1 MITFIE
7 EVLDDVLK
15 NHDDVT
21 SLTFILPS
29 KRAGSFLRKQLANK
43 LQVTTFLPRILA
55 IEDLIADISQL
66 TLATSTQLQLELYHI
81 YKNENAQKADSFLEF
96 LGWGQTLIG
105 DFNEIDR
112 YLIPTHDFFNYLTAI
127 KELNHWSSD
136 EDKTDMVS
144 NYLSFWRSIE
154 KYYHSFSEHLSK
166 KGIGYQGMLYKE
178 SALKTEEYAARQ
190 TDYFIFAGFNA
201 LNAAEQKIIQS
212 FLDIEKGEIYWDIDT
227 KFLDDEKHVV
237 NTFIKDYR
245 KSWPYYA
252 DHRFKGGSSYFSQPK
267 KIKVVA
273 ISQNIGQV
281 KYVGQLLKQLNNTE
295 LSETAIVLGSENL
308 LLPLLNSLP
317 ENVKNLNVTMG
328 LPLSQVPD
336 AAFFENWFTMQINSR
351 DGRFFY
357 KDVLALLAQPYT
369 QLLLN
374 KKHQFLR
381 DHILTNNLIYLG
393 SSDFEQLSAVI
404 PKGAFHNLFSTWNEN
419 IFTGLHTIIT
429 LIDTIKEILLPQKN
443 WLQLEYLHAFL
454 KIFEQLKN
462 LCVDYNYINDIKT
475 LQRFYKEL
483 LAIETVDFKGD
494 PYTGLQ
500 IMGVLESRVLDFKNV
515 IITSLNEGVLPSGKS
530 QNSFIPFDLKL
541 DYKLPTYRE
550 KDAVYAYHFFR
561 LLQRASNVHLLY
573 NNQADGLNS
582 GEKSRFLLQLA
593 TDKNA
598 VYDFT
603 ESSASAKVTLH
614 KHELKQIDKTPAII
628 EALKKH
634 ANYGLSPSGLT
645 TYIRNPIDF
654 YYKYVLGINELDDV
668 EDIVAYNTL
677 GTIVH
682 QALEELYTPYLNT
695 ILSKEILL
703 QLLKLVPQFVE
714 EQFAKEYN
722 LANIKTGKNLI
733 IFHVAQQFVKNFI
746 KSEIRQLEAGNE
758 IIIKSLEKKYK
769 VPFIVGDTK
778 IHLKGTV
785 DRIDSFNGTTR
796 VLDYKTGK
804 VIAGELKIS
813 EWELITSDY
822 KKHGKAFQVLCYALM
837 LSKESDSHQ
846 DVEAGIISFKN
857 LGAGFMSFE
866 ENRNKL
872 ITKEVLLKF
881 EEYLQSLV
889 LEILNIDIPFIEKE
903 V

>member
-15 NHDDVT
+15 NHSDVT
-21 SLTFILPS
+21 QLTFILPS
-29 KRAGSFLRKQLANK
+29 KRAGTFLKKKLAAK
-43 LQVTTFLPRILA
+43 LHTSTFLPRILA
-55 IEDLIADISQL
+55 IEDLIADISKL

-81 YKNENAQKADSFLEF
+81 YRQENAQNSDSFLEF

-112 YLIPTHDFFNYLTAI
+112 YLIPTHDFFNYLTAV
-127 KELNHWSSD
+127 KELNHWSTDETPSD
-136 EDKTDMVS
+136 LVT
-144 NYLSFWRSIE
+144 NYLSFWRAIE
-154 KYYHSFSEHLSK
+154 KYYHSFSTHLRE

-178 SALKTEEYAARQ
+178 SARKTDHYASKQ
-190 TDYFIFAGFNA
+190 TGFFVFAGFNA

-212 FLDIEKGEIYWDIDT
+212 FLNIDKAEIYWDIDN
-227 KFLDDEKHVV
+227 KFLNDEKHVV

-245 KSWPYYA
+245 KNWSYYKNH
-252 DHRFKGGSSYFSQPK
+252 DFKGSSSYFEQSK
-267 KIKVVA
+267 KIKAVA
-273 ISQNIGQV
+273 VSQNIGQV
-281 KYVGQLLKQLNNTE
+281 KYVGQLLKDLSNQE
-295 LSETAIVLGSENL
+295 LTETAIVLGSETL

-328 LPLSQVPD
+328 LPLNQVPD

-351 DGRFFY
+351 DGHFFY
-357 KDVLALLAQPYT
+357 KDVLALLGQPYT
-369 QLLLN
+369 QLLLQGQ
-374 KKHQFLR
+374 HQHLR
-381 DHILTNNLIYLG
+381 DHILKNNLIYITQT
-393 SSDFEQLSAVI
+393 DFEQIWNNPQTKAT
-404 PKGAFHNLFSTWNEN
+404 KYLFSPWQNKISQSLNSVLLLINE
-419 IFTGLHTIIT
+419 
-429 LIDTIKEILLPQKN
+429 IKEILLPQKN
-443 WLQLEYLHAFL
+443 WIQLEYLYAFL

-462 LCVDYNYINDIKT
+462 LCLDYNYINDIKT

-483 LAIETVDFKGD
+483 LAVETVDFKGD

-500 IMGVLESRVLDFKNV
+500 IMGVLESRVLDFKN
-515 IITSLNEGVLPSGKS
+515 IIVTSLNEGVLPSGKS

-598 VYDFT
+598 VYNFT

-634 ANYGLSPSGLT
+634 ANYGLSPSALT

-703 QLLKLVPQFVE
+703 KLLKLVPQFVE
-714 EQFAKEYN
+714 DQFAKEYN

-746 KSEIRQLEAGNE
+746 KSEISQLDAGNE

-769 VPFIVGDTK
+769 VPFTVGDTT

-785 DRIDSFNGTTR
+785 DRIDRFNGTTR

-813 EWELITSDY
+813 EWELLTSDY

-857 LGAGFMSFE
+857 LSAGFMSFE

-872 ITKEVLLKF
+872 ISKEILLKF
-881 EEYLQSLV
+881 EEHLQSLV
-889 LEILNIDIPFIEKE
+889 VEILNIDIPFIEKE